1 MMSFA
6 RPWLLLL
13 LVIPVGLMLWE
24 WRRRGH
30 PLVLPFDHGR
40 QRRGGFLKRLV
51 DGANLLPHAL
61 LATAIL
67 ILARPQRTAL
77 PKDERNLTNIL
88 FCLDVSGSMISRFGD
103 GKRSDKAIEA
113 IKEFTSYRPGDAF
126 GLTIFGNEVL
136 HWVPVTK
143 DLSALRQ
150 STPFLRPE
158 RMPQYLWGTQ
168 IGKALR
174 EVRKVLT
181 AEPEGDRM
189 VILVSDGQSFDLY
202 GGQAEEIGH
211 QLNADGIVVYYI
223 HVAEGQPQEE
233 TFTVASL
240 TGGQAFAAG
249 DPVALKEVFKRID
262 QMQTAKMKP
271 AAPQAVDD
279 YRLFALAGLALGGLH
294 LLSLFGLRYT
304 PW

>member
-1 MMSFA
+1 MISFA

-13 LVIPVGLMLWE
+13 LLIPIGLMVWE

-40 QRRGGFLKRLV
+40 QRPGRFLKRLV
-51 DGANLLPHAL
+51 DSANLLPQLL
-61 LATAIL
+61 LAVVIVV
-67 ILARPQRTAL
+67 LARPQRTAL

-88 FCLDVSGSMISRFGD
+88 FCMDVSGSMTAQFGS
-103 GKRSDKAIEA
+103 GKRSDAAIAA
-113 IKEFTSYRPGDAF
+113 IQEFTTYRPGDAF

-158 RMPQYLWGTQ
+158 KMPQYLWGTQ

-181 AEPEGDRM
+181 AQADGDRM
-189 VILVSDGQSFDLY
+189 VILISDGQSFDLH

-211 QLNADGIVVYYI
+211 QLYSDGIVVYYI

-233 TFTVASL
+233 TFTIASL
-240 TGGQAFAAG
+240 TGGQAFSAG
-249 DPVALKEVFKRID
+249 DPAALKEVFQRID
-262 QMQTAKMKP
+262 RMQSAKMKP

-279 YRLFALAGLALGGLH
+279 YRPFALAGMVFGGAH
-294 LLSLFGLRYT
+294 LLCLFGLRYT